1 MDSFTALET
10 EREREGEKALGLLTR
25 GRRAEH
31 SYWRSPEHGRRRWT
45 PVSRGGESPEE
56 VRDRARERRNEP
68 GLGLG
73 QGELFFK
80 NRLWVHR
87 QSTVAVRCTPNSVR

>member
-31 SYWRSPEHGRRRWT
+31 SHWRSPETMDAGEQRRGIA
-45 PVSRGGESPEE
+45 RGGE
-56 VRDRARERRNEP
+56 
-68 GLGLG
+68 
-73 QGELFFK
+73 
-80 NRLWVHR
+80 R
-87 QSTVAVRCTPNSVR
+87 QSQREEK